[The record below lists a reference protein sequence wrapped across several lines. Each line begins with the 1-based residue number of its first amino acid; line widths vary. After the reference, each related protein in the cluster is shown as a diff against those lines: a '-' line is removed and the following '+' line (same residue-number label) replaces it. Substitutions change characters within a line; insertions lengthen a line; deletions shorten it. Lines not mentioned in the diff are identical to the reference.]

1 MSAAVMKYLYPE
13 NAYCV
18 IFGRLEHVDIP
29 ADAEE
34 TLEYVMGTLTAR
46 EADIF
51 RLCFKYEMTYAE
63 IGKKYNL
70 TKQHVQHIISAA
82 IRKLSHSSRS
92 EILAVGREEYLNSV
106 VAATEEEKKRY
117 YERICELESLIRKQC
132 EKPPVYIT
140 IPINRQTLNPNL
152 LSI

>member
-1 MSAAVMKYLYPE
+1 MSASVMKYSYPE
-13 NAYCV
+13 NAYRV
-18 IFGRLEHVDIP
+18 ILGCLEHIDIP
-29 ADAEE
+29 SDAEE
-34 TLEYVMGTLTAR
+34 TLDYVIGTLTSQ

-51 RLCFKYEMTYAE
+51 TLCFKDELTYAD

-70 TKQHVQHIISAA
+70 TKQKVQHIILKA

-92 EILAVGREEYLNSV
+92 EILAVGREEYLKSV
-106 VAATEEEKKRY
+106 VAANEDEKNRY

-140 IPINRQTLNPNL
+140 IPINRHVLNPNV